1 MLFGR
6 NAGMQLLRVYWYDGS
21 LDPSDNG
28 YRGQRRYFNAIAN
41 TPGVQLRLGHLK
53 RSTPSWH
60 YPLRQALEA
69 MGVDANE
76 FAEHFEFKPQ
86 LSQKGVDT
94 LIVLDLVR
102 LGQEA
107 SYDTAV
113 LVAGDRDLA
122 EAVRTAQD
130 AGRRVV
136 LAHPEGAG
144 VAQELRQLAD
154 HVVEIGVPHLSRMF
168 ATPEPAAPPE
178 EDAVAEGHEPAE
190 ETPEPDTE

>member
-1 MLFGR
+1 
-6 NAGMQLLRVYWYDGS
+6 MQLLRTYWYDGS
-21 LDPSDNG
+21 LDPRDAG
-28 YRGQRRYFNAIAN
+28 YHAQRRYFNAIAN
-41 TPGVQLRLGHLK
+41 TPGIQLRLGHLK
-53 RSTPSWH
+53 RTTPSWH
-60 YPLRQALEA
+60 YPLRQALET
-69 MGVDANE
+69 MSVDPDE
-76 FAEHFEFKPQ
+76 FAQHFQFRPQ

-102 LGQEA
+102 LGQQGT
-107 SYDTAV
+107 YDTAI

-154 HVVEIGVPHLSRMF
+154 HVLEIGIPHLTRMF
-168 ATPEPAAPPE
+168 AQPSAEAREAEPPDETGDEVDE
-178 EDAVAEGHEPAE
+178 EADDDPGEREPQ
-190 ETPEPDTE
+190 PG